1 MKSKSLLLLLMLF
14 CFSLSF
20 ASNVEV
26 NKKIKKNELINI
38 TKDNFVNK
46 KVIFGSCTINVYT
59 ELDNGTVI
67 EGTVTIT
74 SEEMNWFKCQAI
86 KFYGLFTSDY

>member
-1 MKSKSLLLLLMLF
+1 MKTKKLFLIFLF
-14 CFSLSF
+14 CSSISF
-20 ASNVEV
+20 ANSEIMNKIDMPESNEFIA
-26 NKKIKKNELINI
+26 NDIILGTCKINI
-38 TKDNFVNK
+38 
-46 KVIFGSCTINVYT
+46 YT

-74 SEEMNWFKCQAI
+74 SEEMNVFKCAAI